1 MMKQSLQALA
11 IILGLVSAAFA
22 AAPSART
29 TLEALHA
36 LTNAEASHANPVTF
50 EATVGYS
57 RGYEK
62 QLFVQDGGVA
72 LYVRSSTNTQYAP
85 GDRLLISGIT
95 QASFRPIVIGS
106 AVTLLRH
113 DPPPK
118 PAPATFNELI
128 RAELDARLVTVHAVV
143 RAADILVDSSGVRSG
158 HLQLITDGG
167 HIEAY
172 IDSGDQQGLASL
184 LDADVQITGAAA
196 GKFDDKMEQTGV
208 VLYVSSL
215 ENIKILKRAGTSP
228 WSLPVT
234 PMDRILVAY
243 DVRDFTPRVH
253 VQGIITYYEPGS
265 AIVLQEGAKSLW
277 IATHTR
283 EPLQIGDRVDATGF
297 PDAHDRL
304 LTLTDGEIQD
314 SHVFQPVEP
323 HLATWQQLGFWSSNM
338 PVGHLYDL
346 VSIDGQVV
354 TEVREASQDEYVLA
368 ADNRLF
374 TAIYRH
380 PVGSGSIP
388 AMKEIP
394 IGSRVRVSGIC
405 TIVESGTINP
415 GEEVPFNILLRSFD
429 DLAVIAKPP
438 LLNLRNVLILLIA
451 LLLVLLLAAG
461 ARGWALDR
469 KFRNQ
474 TARLAYIERRR
485 SRILED
491 INNACPL
498 AEIVE
503 QITELVSFKLKG
515 APCWC
520 QIADGAQL
528 GNCPPKLTAFRI
540 VQQEIPARSGPS
552 LGTFFAALDPLTEP
566 RSSESEALSMATAL
580 SALAIETRRL
590 YTDLRRRSEFD
601 LLTDTHNR
609 FSLDKRLDAL
619 IAEARRTAGVF
630 GFIYIDLDQFKQVND
645 RFGHHVGDRFLQ
657 EAALRMKRQLRNHDL
672 LARQGGDEFA
682 VLVPVV
688 RSRAEVEE
696 IAERLERCMDGPF
709 DIEGSTV
716 YGSAS
721 VGIALY
727 PEDGDTKDALLKT
740 ADAAMYRVK
749 HAGR

>member
-11 IILGLVSAAFA
+11 IGLA
-22 AAPSART
+22 AAASSAEPGALT
-29 TLEALHA
+29 TLQAIHA
-36 LTNAEASHANPVTF
+36 LTNADASHAIPVAF
-50 EATVGYS
+50 EATVAYS
-57 RGYEK
+57 RGYDK
-62 QLFVQDGGVA
+62 LLFLQDGDIA
-72 LYVRSSTNTQYAP
+72 LYVRPPTDTQFAP
-85 GDRLLISGIT
+85 GDRVLVRGIT

-106 AVTLLRH
+106 SVTVLHH

-118 PAPATFNELI
+118 PVPATFNELI
-128 RAELDARLVTVHAVV
+128 RAELDAQLVKVNAKV
-143 RAADILVDSSGVRSG
+143 RAADVLVNSSGVRSG
-158 HLQLITDGG
+158 RVQLITNGG

-172 IDSGDQQGLASL
+172 VDSSDVPALEGL
-184 LDADVQITGAAA
+184 LDADVEVTGAAA

-215 ENIKILKRAGTSP
+215 ENIHILKRPSASP

-253 VQGIITYYEPGS
+253 VRGIITYYEPGS
-265 AIVLQEGAKSLW
+265 AIVLQDGAKSLW

-283 EPLQIGDRVDATGF
+283 EPLQVGDRADATGF

-304 LTLTDGEIQD
+304 LILTDGEIQD
-314 SHVFQPVEP
+314 RHVFQPVEP
-323 HLATWQQLGFWSSNM
+323 HLATWHQLGFWSSNM

-354 TEVREASQDEYVLA
+354 TEIREASQDEYVLT
-368 ADNRLF
+368 ADGRLF

-380 PVGSGSIP
+380 PGGSNSLP
-388 AMKEIP
+388 DMKLLP
-394 IGSRVRVSGIC
+394 IGSRIRVAGIC
-405 TIVESGTINP
+405 MIAETSTVNP

-429 DLAVIAKPP
+429 DIALIAKPP
-438 LLNLRNVLILLIA
+438 LLNVRNVLILLVA
-451 LLLVLLLAAG
+451 LLLGLLLVAG

-469 KFRNQ
+469 KFRGQ
-474 TARLAYIERRR
+474 TAELAYIERRR
-485 SRILED
+485 SHILED

-498 AEIVE
+498 AEIIE

-520 QIADGAQL
+520 QIAEGAQL
-528 GNCPPKLTAFRI
+528 GNCPPKLTSFRV
-540 VQQEIPARSGPS
+540 VQQDIPARSGPPH
-552 LGTFFAALDPLTEP
+552 GTIFAALDPLTEP
-566 RSSESEALSMATAL
+566 RPLEFEALSMATAL

-619 IAEARRTAGVF
+619 IAEARRTAGIF
-630 GFIYIDLDQFKQVND
+630 GFIYIDLDQFKKIND
-645 RFGHHVGDRFLQ
+645 RYGHHVGDMYLQ
-657 EAALRMKRQLRNHDL
+657 EVALRMKSQLRTHDL

-682 VLVPVV
+682 VLVPLV

-696 IAERLERCMDGPF
+696 IADRLERCMDGPF
-709 DIEGSTV
+709 AIEGYTV
-716 YGSAS
+716 FGSAS

-727 PEDGDTKDALLKT
+727 PDDGDSKDALLKT
-740 ADAAMYRVK
+740 ADAAMYKVK
-749 HAGR
+749 NAGR

>member
-1 MMKQSLQALA
+1 MMKQSLQALV
-11 IILGLVSAAFA
+11 IGLAVAASAAE
-22 AAPSART
+22 PGART
-29 TLEALHA
+29 TLQAIHA
-36 LTNAEASHANPVTF
+36 LTNAQASHANPVTF

-62 QLFVQDGGVA
+62 QLFVQDGVVA
-72 LYVRSSTNTQYAP
+72 IYVRTPTTTQYVP

-95 QASFRPIVIGS
+95 QASFRPIVIAS
-106 AVTLLRH
+106 SITVLRH

-118 PAPATFNELI
+118 PAPATFHELI
-128 RAELDARLVTVHAVV
+128 RAELDARLVQVHAVV
-143 RAADILVDSSGVRSG
+143 RAADIVVNSAGVRSG
-158 HLQLITDGG
+158 RVQLITNGG
-167 HIEAY
+167 HMEAY
-172 IDSGDQQGLASL
+172 VDSADAQALEGL

-215 ENIKILKRAGTSP
+215 QDIHILKRAGANP
-228 WSLPVT
+228 WSLPLT
-234 PMDRILVAY
+234 PMDRILVAH

-314 SHVFQPVEP
+314 SHVFQPVQP

-354 TEVREASQDEYVLA
+354 TEVREASQDEFVLA

-394 IGSRVRVSGIC
+394 IGSTVRVSGIC
-405 TIVESGTINP
+405 TVVESSTINP

-438 LLNLRNVLILLIA
+438 LLNLRNILIFLVC
-451 LLLVLLLAAG
+451 LLLSLLLAAG
-461 ARGWALDR
+461 ARGWLLDR
-469 KFRNQ
+469 KFRGQ
-474 TARLAYIERRR
+474 TAELAYIERRR

-491 INNACPL
+491 INHACPL
-498 AEIVE
+498 AEIME

-520 QIADGAQL
+520 QIAEGAQL
-528 GNCPPKLTAFRI
+528 GNCPPKLTSFRI
-540 VQQEIPARSGPS
+540 VQQDIPARSGPPH
-552 LGTFFAALDPLTEP
+552 GAIFAALDPLTEP
-566 RSSESEALSMATAL
+566 RPIESEALSMATAL

-619 IAEARRTAGVF
+619 IAEARSTAGIF

-645 RFGHHVGDRFLQ
+645 RYGHHVGDRFLQ
-657 EAALRMKRQLRNHDL
+657 EAALRMKRQLRTDDL

-688 RSRAEVEE
+688 RSRVEVEE
-696 IAERLERCMDGPF
+696 IADRLERCMDGPF
-709 DIEGSTV
+709 DIEGYNV

-727 PEDGDTKDALLKT
+727 PDDGESKDALLKT
-740 ADAAMYRVK
+740 ADAAMYKVK

>member
-1 MMKQSLQALA
+1 MKQSIQALA
-11 IILGLVSAAFA
+11 MVIGMAVVALAAE
-22 AAPSART
+22 PGSRT
-29 TLEALHA
+29 TLQAIRT
-36 LTNAEASHANPVTF
+36 LTNAEASHATPVAF
-50 EATVGYS
+50 EATVAYS

-62 QLFVQDGGVA
+62 QLFVQDGAVA
-72 LYVRSSTNTQYAP
+72 LYVRTPTTTQYAP
-85 GDRLLISGIT
+85 GDRVLISGVT

-106 AVTLLRH
+106 NITLLHH

-118 PAPATFNELI
+118 PEPATFNELI
-128 RAELDARLVTVHAVV
+128 RAELDARLVTVHAMV
-143 RAADILVDSSGVRSG
+143 RAADIVVDPTGVRSG

-172 IDSGDQQGLASL
+172 IDSGDEEALASL

-196 GKFDDKMEQTGV
+196 GKFDDKMQQTGV

-215 ENIKILKRAGTSP
+215 QNVKILKRAGASP
-228 WSLPVT
+228 WSLPIT

-243 DVRDFTPRVH
+243 DIRDFTPRVR
-253 VQGIITYYEPGS
+253 VQGTLTYYEPGS
-265 AIVLQEGAKSLW
+265 AIVLQDGAKSLW

-283 EPLQIGDRVDATGF
+283 EPLQIGDRVDVTGF

-304 LTLTDGEIQD
+304 LTLVDGEIQD
-314 SHVFQPVEP
+314 SHVFQPIAP
-323 HLATWQQLGFWSSNM
+323 HPATWQQLGFWSSNM

-368 ADNRLF
+368 ADGRLF

-380 PVGSGSIP
+380 PPGSDLLP
-388 AMKEIP
+388 AMKQIP
-394 IGSRVRVSGIC
+394 IGTKVRVSGIC
-405 TIVESGTINP
+405 MIVESSAINP

-429 DLAVIAKPP
+429 DLAVTAKPP
-438 LLNLRNVLILLIA
+438 LLNLSNLLILLVGLLLG
-451 LLLVLLLAAG
+451 LLLVAG

-469 KFRNQ
+469 KFRGQ
-474 TARLAYIERRR
+474 TAELAYIERRR

-520 QIADGAQL
+520 KIADGAQL
-528 GNCPPKLTAFRI
+528 GNCPPKLIAFRV
-540 VQQEIPARSGPS
+540 VQQEIPARSGPPH
-552 LGTFFAALDPLTEP
+552 GIVFAALDPLTEP
-566 RSSESEALSMATAL
+566 RPIEPQALTMATAL

-619 IAEARRTAGVF
+619 IAEARRTAGIF
-630 GFIYIDLDQFKQVND
+630 GFIYIDLDQFKQIND
-645 RFGHHVGDRFLQ
+645 RYGHHVGDRFLQ
-657 EAALRMKRQLRNHDL
+657 EVALRMKHQLRSHDL

-696 IAERLERCMDGPF
+696 IAVRLERCLDDPLV
-709 DIEGSTV
+709 IEGDII

-727 PEDGDTKDALLKT
+727 PEDGETKDALLKT
-740 ADAAMYRVK
+740 ADAAMYKVK

>member
-1 MMKQSLQALA
+1 MKQSIQALVIVIGLALAASAAEPGPLTTLQA
-11 IILGLVSAAFA
+11 I
-22 AAPSART
+22 
-29 TLEALHA
+29 HA
-36 LTNAEASHANPVTF
+36 LTNADASHAIPVAF
-50 EATVGYS
+50 EATVAYS
-57 RGYEK
+57 RGYDK
-62 QLFVQDGGVA
+62 LLFLQDGDIA
-72 LYVRSSTNTQYAP
+72 LYVRPPVNTPFAP
-85 GDRLLISGIT
+85 GDRVLVRGVT
-95 QASFRPIVIGS
+95 QASFRPIVIGKS
-106 AVTLLRH
+106 VTLLRH
-113 DPPPK
+113 DLPPK
-118 PAPATFNELI
+118 SVPATFNELI
-128 RAELDARLVTVHAVV
+128 RAELDARLVTVHATI
-143 RAADILVDSSGVRSG
+143 RAADMLVGPSTGVLSGRM
-158 HLQLITDGG
+158 QLIADGG

-172 IDSGDQQGLASL
+172 VDSGDAQALEGL
-184 LDADVQITGAAA
+184 LDAEVSITGAAA
-196 GKFDDKMEQTGV
+196 GKFDDKMQQTGV

-215 ENIKILKRAGTSP
+215 ENIKIVKRAYASP
-228 WSLPVT
+228 WSLPIT
-234 PMDRILVAY
+234 PMDRILIAY
-243 DVRDFTPRVH
+243 DIRDFTPRVR
-253 VQGIITYYEPGS
+253 VAGTITYYQPGA
-265 AIVLQEGAKSLW
+265 AIVLQDGAKSLW

-297 PDAHDRL
+297 PDAHERL

-314 SHVFQPVEP
+314 SHVFKPVEP
-323 HLATWQQLGFWSSNM
+323 HLATWQQLGFWSNNM

-368 ADNRLF
+368 ADGRLF

-380 PVGSGSIP
+380 PGGSDSIP

-415 GEEVPFNILLRSFD
+415 GEEAPFNILLRSFD

-438 LLNLRNVLILLIA
+438 LWNIRNILILLVG
-451 LLLVLLLAAG
+451 LLLSLLLAAG

-469 KFRNQ
+469 KFRGQ
-474 TARLAYIERRR
+474 TAELAYVERRR

-498 AEIVE
+498 AEIIE

-540 VQQEIPARSGPS
+540 VQQDIPARTGPPH
-552 LGTFFAALDPLTEP
+552 GTIFVALDPLTEP
-566 RSSESEALSMATAL
+566 RPIDSEALNMATSL

-619 IAEARRTAGVF
+619 IVEARRTAGIF
-630 GFIYIDLDQFKQVND
+630 GFIYIDLDEFKQIND
-645 RFGHHVGDRFLQ
+645 RYGHHVGDLFLQ
-657 EAALRMKRQLRNHDL
+657 EAALRMKRQLRSHDL

-696 IAERLERCMDGPF
+696 IAARLERCMDGPF
-709 DIEGSTV
+709 VIEGYSV

-721 VGIALY
+721 VGIALD
-727 PEDGDTKDALLKT
+727 PDDGETKDALLKT
-740 ADAAMYRVK
+740 ADAAMYKVK

>member
-1 MMKQSLQALA
+1 MIGLAAAALAAEPGILTTLQA
-11 IILGLVSAAFA
+11 IQ
-22 AAPSART
+22 T
-29 TLEALHA
+29 
-36 LTNAEASHANPVTF
+36 LTNAEASHSPTVAF

-72 LYVRSSTNTQYAP
+72 IYVRTPTTTQFAP
-85 GDRLLISGIT
+85 GDRILVRGVT
-95 QASFRPIVIGS
+95 QASFRPIVIAS
-106 AVTLLRH
+106 SVTLLRH
-113 DPPPK
+113 DQAPK
-118 PAPATFNELI
+118 TVSATFNQLI
-128 RAELDARLVTVHAVV
+128 RAELDARLVTVHATI
-143 RAADILVDSSGVRSG
+143 RAADMLVNTPTGIRSG
-158 HLQLITDGG
+158 RLQLITNGG

-172 IDSGDQQGLASL
+172 VDSGDGKALESL
-184 LDADVQITGAAA
+184 LDAEVEITGAAA
-196 GKFDDKMEQTGV
+196 GKFDDKMQQTGV

-215 ENIKILKRAGTSP
+215 ENINILKRTSASP

-234 PMDRILVAY
+234 PMDRVLVAY
-243 DVRDFTPRVH
+243 DIRDFTPRVR
-253 VQGIITYYEPGS
+253 VQGTITYYEPGS
-265 AIVLQEGAKSLW
+265 AIVLQDGSKSLW

-314 SHVFQPVEP
+314 SHEFHPIEP

-354 TEVREASQDEYVLA
+354 TEIREASQDEYVLT
-368 ADNRLF
+368 ADGRLF

-380 PVGSGSIP
+380 PGGSESLSP
-388 AMKEIP
+388 LKELP
-394 IGSRVRVSGIC
+394 IGSRIRITGIC
-405 TIVESGTINP
+405 MIADSSTINP

-429 DLAVIAKPP
+429 DIALIAKPP
-438 LLNLRNVLILLIA
+438 LLNLRNVLIFLVG
-451 LLLVLLLAAG
+451 LLLAMLLAAG

-469 KFRNQ
+469 KFRSQ
-474 TARLAYIERRR
+474 TAELAYIERRR

-528 GNCPPKLTAFRI
+528 GNCPPKLTAFRV
-540 VQQEIPARSGPS
+540 VQQEIPARNGPPH
-552 LGTFFAALDPLTEP
+552 GTVFAALDPLTEP
-566 RSSESEALSMATAL
+566 RPIESDALVLATAL

-609 FSLDKRLDAL
+609 FSLDRRLDAL
-619 IAEARRTAGVF
+619 IAEARRTASIF
-630 GFIYIDLDQFKQVND
+630 GFVYIDLDEFKKIND
-645 RFGHHVGDRFLQ
+645 RYGHHVGDLYLQ
-657 EAALRMKRQLRNHDL
+657 EVAIRMKRQLRAHDL
-672 LARQGGDEFA
+672 LARPGGDEFA

-688 RSRAEVEE
+688 RSRAEVAE
-696 IAERLERCMDGPF
+696 IAVRLERCLDDPF
-709 DIEGSTV
+709 VIEGYTV

-727 PEDGDTKDALLKT
+727 PEDGETKDALLKT
-740 ADAAMYRVK
+740 ADAAMYKIK